1 MESPEEKAKLLV
13 SVGKVSDLCCVVH
26 SKAVI
31 RKFSCITDLRKP
43 NYTKQNFCVCV
54 MKPC

>member
-31 RKFSCITDLRKP
+31 RKFS
-43 NYTKQNFCVCV
+43 
-54 MKPC
+54 